1 MHDKY
6 MEEAAKI
13 GLAQEYIDKI
23 QNGTMNQD
31 AIERISDENL
41 VKQIQEYEKW
51 YKLAT
56 DTNDKIVETRKNIE
70 KLNLS
75 KLDNI
80 KNQFDNILGAQN
92 DLIDAQKQYL
102 DLRESMGTEST
113 GEKGRRRIGSH

>member
-1 MHDKY
+1 MIEKMSILQQMHDKY
-6 MEEAAKI
+6 MEEAAKV

-31 AIERISDENL
+31 AIARISTKSQSTKHPRNT
-41 VKQIQEYEKW
+41 KNGNKS
-51 YKLAT
+51 AT

-80 KNQFDNILGAQN
+80 KSQFDNILGAQN

-102 DLRESMGTEST
+102 EPP
-113 GEKGRRRIGSH
+113 